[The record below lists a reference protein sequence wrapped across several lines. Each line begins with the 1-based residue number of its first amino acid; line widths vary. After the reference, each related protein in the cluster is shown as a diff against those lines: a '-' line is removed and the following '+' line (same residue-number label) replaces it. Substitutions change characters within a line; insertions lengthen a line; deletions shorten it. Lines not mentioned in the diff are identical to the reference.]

1 MNQKI
6 VIALGLLM
14 LSVAG
19 TGSEINN
26 VTIAGITV
34 TPSPDQES
42 NHIFLDVISRNFTN
56 YQIDIVDSEDRL
68 YECKESD
75 TTFIS
80 EGRIIYEFNKIPLD
94 AIVTKIRLVPTDELG
109 NVIGTPSYM
118 KWRNYPYDE
127 ETNLGITY
135 YGIIVED
142 QYGMKQTWNADIK
155 LTNLDNKNSTV
166 IDPTQIT
173 ISDQFS
179 WKYVN
184 NYEQLTLMPG
194 ESLRVHAKFKKV
206 SITSMP
212 TTLNYNNI
220 SMDLRGVGNA

>member
-1 MNQKI
+1 MKCQI
-6 VIALGLLM
+6 VVILGLL
-14 LSVAG
+14 LVSVTNAE
-19 TGSEINN
+19 TTN

-42 NHIFLDVISRNFTN
+42 NHIFLDVISRNYTN
-56 YQIDIVDSEDRL
+56 YQIGIVDSEDRL

-109 NVIGTPSYM
+109 NVIGLPSYM
-118 KWRNYPYDE
+118 EWRNYPYDE

-135 YGIIVED
+135 YGIVVDD
-142 QYGMKQTWNADIK
+142 QYSMKQTWNADIK
-155 LTNLDNKNSTV
+155 LTNLDTKNSTV
-166 IDPTQIT
+166 IDPTQII

-179 WKYVN
+179 WKYTN
-184 NYEQLTLMPG
+184 DYEQLTLMPG

-212 TTLNYNNI
+212 TTLNYHNI